1 MDNQQIIALLRKD
14 MEGEHQAIVQY
25 LNHAYTM
32 GREDLAPEIEAIAR
46 EEMRHFD
53 WLADLVGELGGNPSM
68 EREPVDFSRAPAPEQ
83 MRKNVGLEITA
94 IEQYRAHI
102 EAIPNHHVRQ
112 VLSRILHDEQAH
124 QGIFEGLVE
133 MASQDPCES
142 QAPTE
147 EETSIASVKPPTRLF
162 EILNEGVRHE
172 YTVILQYLYH
182 SFMAEDKELME
193 GLQNVAINEMQH
205 MGWLSEEVA
214 EKGGQPDMH
223 HTALFLSGDAVKNL
237 QADIAAEREV
247 TQAYNAQLPEIEDS
261 DVVELIERI
270 RDHEIFHD
278 QEFGYLLDE
287 VREEA
292 KAASPDADDTS
303 TDKTPP
309 AIPSVGSLKGKD

>member
-1 MDNQQIIALLRKD
+1 MTNEEIVALLRKD
-14 MEGEHQAIVQY
+14 MEGEHQAIIQY
-25 LNHAYTM
+25 LHHAYTM
-32 GREDLAPEIEAIAR
+32 GREDLAVEIEAIAR

-53 WLADLVGELGGNPSM
+53 WLADLVGELGGDPSM
-68 EREPVDFSRAPAPEQ
+68 GRDPVDFSRAPAPEQ
-83 MRKNVGLEITA
+83 MQKDVGLEITA
-94 IEQYRAHI
+94 VAQYRAHI
-102 EAIPNHHVRQ
+102 EAIPNEHVRQ

-133 MASQDPCES
+133 AAAQAPCEPEGA
-142 QAPTE
+142 APAE
-147 EETSIASVKPPTRLF
+147 EAPKPPKRLF

-214 EKGGQPDMH
+214 ERGGQPDMR
-223 HTALFLSGDAVKNL
+223 HTALFLSDDAARNL
-237 QADIAAEREV
+237 EADIAVEREV
-247 TQAYNAQLPEIEDS
+247 TKAYNAQLPEIEDPE
-261 DVVELIERI
+261 VVELIERI

-278 QEFGYLLDE
+278 QEFSYLLDE
-287 VREEA
+287 VRESAESA
-292 KAASPDADDTS
+292 EPE
-303 TDKTPP
+303 DKTPP

>member
-1 MDNQQIIALLRKD
+1 MTNEEIVALLRKD
-14 MEGEHQAIVQY
+14 MEGEHQAIIQY

-53 WLADLVGELGGNPSM
+53 WLADLVGELGGDPSM
-68 EREPVDFSRAPAPEQ
+68 GRDPVDFRRAPAPEQ
-83 MRKNVGLEITA
+83 MRKDVGLEVTA
-94 IEQYRAHI
+94 VAQYRAHI
-102 EAIPNHHVRQ
+102 EAIPNERVRQ

-124 QGIFEGLVE
+124 QTIFEGLVE
-133 MASQDPCES
+133 AATQEPCEGVAAETTA
-142 QAPTE
+142 APT
-147 EETSIASVKPPTRLF
+147 KPPARLF

-214 EKGGQPDMH
+214 EKGGQPDME
-223 HTALFLSGDAVKNL
+223 HTALFLSGDAAKNL
-237 QADIAAEREV
+237 EADIAVEREV
-247 TQAYNAQLPEIEDS
+247 TRAYNAQLPEIEDP
-261 DVVELIERI
+261 DVAELIERI

-278 QEFGYLLDE
+278 QEFGYLLSEVQDE
-287 VREEA
+287 A
-292 KAASPDADDTS
+292 DGAAADTGAPE
-303 TDKTPP
+303 DKTPP